1 MCKDNNYT
9 KLRFTMENDIKEV
22 LLTPEQ
28 ITAIAKDIG
37 TQISKDYKG
46 KNLVLLCLLKGSICF
61 MA

>member
-1 MCKDNNYT
+1 
-9 KLRFTMENDIKEV
+9 MENDIKEV

-46 KNLVLLCLLKGSICF
+46 RTWFCF
-61 MA
+61 AY

>member
-46 KNLVLLCLLKGSICF
+46 KNLVLPTKG
-61 MA
+61 

>member
-46 KNLVLLCLLKGSICF
+46 KTRFCF
-61 MA
+61 AY